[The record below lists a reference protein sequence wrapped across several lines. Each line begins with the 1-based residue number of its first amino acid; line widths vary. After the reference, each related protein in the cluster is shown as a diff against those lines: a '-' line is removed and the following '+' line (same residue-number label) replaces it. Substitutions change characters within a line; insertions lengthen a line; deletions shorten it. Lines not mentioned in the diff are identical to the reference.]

1 MFTNEI
7 FLKKRKKVFVKS
19 GDFFEGSCSKNEFA
33 TFLSNIVST
42 GFIFAPE
49 VLDEYSNYPADKLKE
64 VQNAIV
70 PVLNEMVGNDK
81 NHKVFYPNFP
91 KQVMEASEMEL
102 FFNAVMH
109 YFSFHLYDLTYGQ
122 TPIWFPD
129 YKKEPRKPLDEN
141 IKLKV
146 IEKGDWADFRSI
158 FTELVGSNSSI
169 SEYDKKIVEW
179 FIRNHRSGV
188 EEFLPE
194 NIPYKENLAL
204 LVGLL
209 HENNVKLSILK
220 SSINTPTDVLRIAT
234 VLSGGDVSL
243 AQNTKFKK
251 LSRKERRWLLDILN
265 NDKFHFEDMYKN
277 RHRWLRLGEIL
288 HPGDYKDK
296 YLHAFNLFNKV
307 RNQDKIEKFNGRVDK
322 LFNENKLPVLL
333 DLLSQRPGEF
343 ARRLDLLLR
352 TFQSVD
358 IISSFNNVID
368 KVSTPVLLQVM
379 GHFEHRNEDNDVRV
393 FFPKGSIAKAYVKEN
408 DLAPIKNAL
417 SARII
422 IICGNELR
430 RRFAKLEDWSEKTVY
445 IDDRLADIKLP
456 FGDRSTSEGLITYPR
471 GSRFDMPDKDT
482 IRFFIHWR
490 NIKEEIGHDRVDL
503 DLSCVL
509 YYDGWRKAEHISYT
523 NLRSRYIEACHS
535 GDITDGGEHGVS
547 EFIDI
552 NTEKLKDG
560 GIRYVIPTVLS
571 FTHQPFNII
580 PDCIFGWM
588 GRKYPQSGEIYD
600 PMTVENKI
608 NLTAEQVISVPMIID
623 TFKNE
628 IIWADL
634 GITKGKL
641 ANNVESNN
649 GGLIDLAKAVIYD
662 EKPSVHELLS
672 LHRDARDAE
681 EVMAGPEYAD
691 ISFTLENITEKF
703 DLIKSEYML

>member
-1 MFTNEI
+1 MFPNEI
-7 FLKKRKKVFVKS
+7 YLKKKKKVITIDTDFV
-19 GDFFEGSCSKNEFA
+19 DNPCSKNEFA
-33 TFLSNIVST
+33 TFISNIVST

-49 VLDEYSNYPADKLKE
+49 LLDDLSKYSAFELQKLQE
-64 VQNAIV
+64 DIV
-70 PVLNEMVGNDK
+70 PVLNEMAGNDK

-129 YKKEPRKPLDEN
+129 YKKEPRNPLDEN

-169 SEYDKKIVEW
+169 SEYDKKIVDW
-179 FIRNHRSGV
+179 FIRNH
-188 EEFLPE
+188 ETDIELPE

-209 HENNVKLSILK
+209 HENNVRLSILR
-220 SSINTPTDVLRIAT
+220 SAINTPTDVLRIAT

-243 AQNTKFKK
+243 AQNTKFRKM
-251 LSRKERRWLLDILN
+251 SRKERKWLLDILN
-265 NDKFHFEDMYKN
+265 NDKFHFEDMYRN
-277 RHRWLRLGEIL
+277 RGRWLRLGEIL
-288 HPGDYKDK
+288 HPGDYKNK
-296 YLHAFNLFNKV
+296 YRHAFNLFNKV

-322 LFNENKLPVLL
+322 LFKEKNLHSLL
-333 DLLSQRPGEF
+333 DLLSKRPGEF

-358 IISSFNNVID
+358 IVSSFNKVID
-368 KVSTPVLLQVM
+368 KVSTPVLLQII

-417 SARII
+417 STRII
-422 IICGNELR
+422 IVCGNELK

-456 FGDRSTSEGLITYPR
+456 FGDRSASEGLITYPR

-490 NIKEEIGHDRVDL
+490 NIERKIGHDRVDL

-509 YYDGWRKAEHISYT
+509 YYDGWKKAEHISYT
-523 NLRSRYIEACHS
+523 NLRNRYIEACHS
-535 GDITDGGEHGVS
+535 GDITDGGRDGVS

-560 GIRYVIPTVLS
+560 GIRYVIPTILS
-571 FTHQPFNII
+571 FTHQPFIDI

-600 PMTVENKI
+600 PLTVENKI
-608 NLTAEQVISVPMIID
+608 NLTANQVISVPMIID
-623 TFKNE
+623 TFKDE

-634 GITKGKL
+634 GITRGKF

-662 EKPSVHELLS
+662 EKPSVGKLLN
-672 LHRDARDAE
+672 LHKDARDGQD
-681 EVMAGPEYAD
+681 VFAGPEYAD
-691 ISFTLENITEKF
+691 ITFTLENITEKF
-703 DLIKSEYML
+703 DEIKSEYML